1 MGAEDADAVQ
11 PGRSG
16 RGDTCL
22 GVLEGDDLARLAAE
36 KRDRTEVARRI
47 RLPVLDVVRGD
58 DERDGIAESCPG
70 EHRLD
75 LSPERA
81 RDDGD
86 RHAIGCVRDGVPDTL
101 RDRLSPSCQREV
113 AVDPL
118 LDERGELWA
127 LGAEPGSDD
136 RLLGEAC
143 KGSVVVVL
151 GEGPPA
157 LGEHVAV
164 HGVEDGLVA
173 RERPVE
179 VEGDSADDAHPRASV
194 PLPAAELR
202 HAPAVLLA
210 IDQGTTGTTCLVVD
224 DELQAVGRG
233 YREIEQHFPE
243 PGWVEHDAE
252 EIWESV
258 LAAASEALA
267 QAQVTAHD
275 LAAVGITNQRET
287 TVVWDR
293 ASGRPLQRAIV
304 WQDRRTAD
312 RCRAL
317 PRELI
322 RTRTGLVPDPYF
334 SATKLEWILERTDR
348 PQGDLAFGTVDSWL
362 VWKLTQG
369 AAHVIDV
376 TNASRTLLVDLDR
389 LDWDDELLALFGVDR
404 VLLPEIVPSSGVV
417 AEASLL
423 GATVPISGIAGDQ
436 QAALFGQGC
445 FLAGEAKATYGT
457 GSFVLVNVGSD
468 VDPPP
473 EGLLRTA
480 AAVAPGEPPQFALE
494 GAVLVAGAA
503 VQWLRDGLGLIS
515 SASEAEALATE
526 VESSEGVIFVPA
538 LTGLGS
544 PHWDPDARGLVTGLT
559 RGTTRAHLV
568 RATLEAIAFQVADVL
583 DAYPDDVLVLRADGG
598 AAANG
603 FLMQFQSD
611 LLGCP
616 VEVAAE
622 AETTALGA
630 AALAGLAVGVWPDTD
645 ALQEHIRRGARY
657 EPAMSRD
664 EAALRRDEW
673 QRGLERA
680 FSRGPA

>member
-1 MGAEDADAVQ
+1 M
-11 PGRSG
+11 
-16 RGDTCL
+16 
-22 GVLEGDDLARLAAE
+22 
-36 KRDRTEVARRI
+36 
-47 RLPVLDVVRGD
+47 
-58 DERDGIAESCPG
+58 
-70 EHRLD
+70 
-75 LSPERA
+75 
-81 RDDGD
+81 
-86 RHAIGCVRDGVPDTL
+86 
-101 RDRLSPSCQREV
+101 
-113 AVDPL
+113 
-118 LDERGELWA
+118 
-127 LGAEPGSDD
+127 
-136 RLLGEAC
+136 
-143 KGSVVVVL
+143 
-151 GEGPPA
+151 
-157 LGEHVAV
+157 
-164 HGVEDGLVA
+164 
-173 RERPVE
+173 
-179 VEGDSADDAHPRASV
+179 
-194 PLPAAELR
+194 
-202 HAPAVLLA
+202 LLA
-210 IDQGTTGTTCLVVD
+210 IDQGTTGTTCLVVG
-224 DELQAVGRG
+224 DELQVVGRG

-258 LAAASEALA
+258 LAAAGEALA
-267 QAQVTAHD
+267 QAHVTAHD
-275 LAAVGITNQRET
+275 LSAVGITNQRET

-293 ASGRPLQRAIV
+293 ASGHPLQRAIV

-312 RCRAL
+312 RCRTL

-348 PQGDLAFGTVDSWL
+348 PQADLAFGTVDSWL
-362 VWKLTQG
+362 VWKLTEG

-376 TNASRTLLVDLDR
+376 TNASRTLLVELDR

-404 VLLPEIVPSSGVV
+404 ELLPEVVPSSGVV
-417 AEASLL
+417 AEATLL
-423 GATVPISGIAGDQ
+423 GASIPISGIAGDQ

-457 GSFVLVNVGSD
+457 GSFVLVNVGGD
-468 VDPPP
+468 VDSPP

-515 SASEAEALATE
+515 SAGEAEALATE

-544 PHWDPDARGLVTGLT
+544 PHWDPDARGLVTGIT

-598 AAANG
+598 VAANE
-603 FLMQFQSD
+603 FVMQFQSD
-611 LLGCP
+611 LLGGP

-645 ALQEHIRRGARY
+645 ALRSHIRRGTRY

-664 EAALRRDEW
+664 EAAVRRDEW

-680 FSRGPA
+680 LSRAPA